1 MNKRVFSDAFYKQIK
16 EITGNKEIYA
26 QKVTNLLDISDT
38 PCGHYR
44 FWDDVDNYY
53 KMKLIKD
60 INEVTG
66 KKLKLKPTSRHKYS
80 SLKELHEMALR
91 IEEDA
96 EKKNMPASFIYDTL
110 LPFIYALGIYP
121 FFGKIKELQKSELF
135 TENIKSFLALIFF
148 IICEEDYRE
157 LYNYILK
164 PNKETKYHAEEI
176 LKMDR
181 IYDFIFDICKEK
193 TWEDVHL
200 SIQQSRTYL
209 NHYDR
214 YILLTSQN
222 NAAGSF
228 GIHKHINSI
237 PPIYRYLLYDK
248 YQNNIEKLLSYFYTI
263 LFNITIT
270 TKENNISLLSIYIK
284 DFITENELNFLFE
297 PKLFIKIIDNL
308 NNNEKYNKICNS
320 TKNLKRINK
329 TYISNIKK
337 LRSIELNYLLEC
349 TKDSLSEYQLSLLK
363 NNYENFLFNFFI
375 KDTFEVKSEEE
386 IFSFIELKDLK
397 DLEDFCAPCDEDI
410 VFSLN
415 PYKQLYL
422 NKFNKL
428 SDEQKEI
435 IYNKIDSFLQE

>member
-1 MNKRVFSDAFYKQIK
+1 MNKRVYSDAFYKQIK

-26 QKVTNLLDISDT
+26 QKVSNLLDISDT
-38 PCGHYR
+38 PCEHYR

-53 KMKLIKD
+53 KKRIIKD

-96 EKKNMPASFIYDTL
+96 KPASFIYDTL
-110 LPFIYALGIYP
+110 LPFIYALGINP
-121 FFGKIKELQKSELF
+121 FFDKIKELQKSELF

-164 PNKETKYHAEEI
+164 PNKEIKYHAEEI
-176 LKMDR
+176 SKMTK
-181 IYDFIFDICKEK
+181 IYEFIFDICKEK

-200 SIQQSRTYL
+200 SIQQSRTFL
-209 NHYDR
+209 NHCDR
-214 YILLTSQN
+214 DILLTSQN
-222 NAAGSF
+222 NAAVSF
-228 GIHKHINSI
+228 HIHKHINSI
-237 PPIYRYLLYDK
+237 PPIYRNLLYDK
-248 YQNNIEKLLSYFYTI
+248 YQNSIDKLLNYFGTI
-263 LFNITIT
+263 LFNITRTI
-270 TKENNISLLSIYIK
+270 KENNISLLSIYIK
-284 DFITENELNFLFE
+284 VFITENELNFLFE
-297 PKLFIKIIDNL
+297 RKLIIKIIDNL
-308 NNNEKYNKICNS
+308 NNDEKYNKICNS
-320 TKNLKRINK
+320 TKTLKRINK
-329 TYISNIKK
+329 TYISNINK
-337 LRSIELNYLLEC
+337 LRDIELNYLLEC

-363 NNYENFLFNFFI
+363 NNYANFLFNFFI

-386 IFSFIELKDLK
+386 IFSFFELKVK

-415 PYKQLYL
+415 PYKQSYL